1 MLYFSS
7 TSVHQHMGAHVDH
20 HTRVSLM
27 QQICCTAVQF
37 SAQQFSS
44 LVHSSSV
51 QQYIRSSTWAIRWC
65 CTVLQFRACRS
76 AHEGI
81 AHGICM
87 QRICKTALQFSAQQF
102 STAVHSHGQYISTV
116 QHLESCAVQHISRL
130 CIGASGLCCIQIEI
144 SFTRVSLMFISACKN
159 RSHHMVH

>member
-1 MLYFSS
+1 MWQYGADQELIPRVFITNYLTDGGDYQIALCNYAMRLSMHWKVHGICRSLVLYFSS

-81 AHGICM
+81 A
-87 QRICKTALQFSAQQF
+87 RFVSACKGSVVQNCS
-102 STAVHSHGQYISTV
+102 SVHSSSVQQYISTW
-116 QHLESCAVQHISRL
+116 AVR
-130 CIGASGLCCIQIEI
+130 
-144 SFTRVSLMFISACKN
+144 
-159 RSHHMVH
+159 